1 MGDKE
6 NYIKFLRQILT
17 AGVGIFVFN
26 KNKQVLMQLRT
37 DYNQWG
43 FPVNRII
50 ESIQMV
56 INYMILQQFLLLQI
70 IVVN

>member
-1 MGDKE
+1 
-6 NYIKFLRQILT
+6 
-17 AGVGIFVFN
+17 
-26 KNKQVLMQLRT
+26 MQLRT

-43 FPVNRII
+43 FPVNRLI